1 MSTRAVSC
9 PNCQKAIQVPAEAAG
24 KKIKC
29 KACEHIFAVPGDGPP
44 KPATAKPATAKPAA
58 AKPAAAKPRLVD
70 EPSPPPPAPAAN
82 APIPFKD
89 DDDEDDDTVGA
100 KPKAYG
106 MTKDEDEDV
115 PRCPFCAIDL
125 DPPDTKVCLN
135 CGFDLVERKRHRTVK
150 TYALTSGDYF
160 KWWLP
165 AIIWG
170 FVLLFC
176 GGNVVYAFATLK
188 QTEDQWRKDRFMLK
202 EDKNKLTNEEE
213 FFFPPVACYVC
224 CALVWL
230 GMAGWGVPV
239 IYKRIKQPKPTEV
252 EKKK

>member
-29 KACEHIFAVPGDGPP
+29 KACEHIFVVPGGGGP
-44 KPATAKPATAKPAA
+44 TVAKPAA
-58 AKPAAAKPRLVD
+58 AKPATAKPKPATAKPKPRLVED
-70 EPSPPPPAPAAN
+70 EPTSPPPPAEAA
-82 APIPFKD
+82 APIPFA
-89 DDDEDDDTVGA
+89 DEDEDEDVVGA

-106 MTKDEDEDV
+106 VTIDPDADI

-125 DPPDTKVCLN
+125 DPPDTKICLN
-135 CGFDLVERKRHRTVK
+135 CGYDLTERKRHRTVK
-150 TYALTSGDYF
+150 TYQLTGGDYF

-170 FVLLFC
+170 FVLINC
-176 GGNVVYAFATLK
+176 AWPIVYSFFTA
-188 QTEDQWRKDRFMLK
+188 ERQWRENEFMLK
-202 EDKNKLTNEEE
+202 EDTNKLTGEKE
-213 FFFPPVACYVC
+213 FFVHPHACNVC
-224 CALVWL
+224 CAIIWL
-230 GMAGWGVPV
+230 GLAGWGVPV
-239 IYKRIKQPKPTEV
+239 IYKRLKQPKPTEE